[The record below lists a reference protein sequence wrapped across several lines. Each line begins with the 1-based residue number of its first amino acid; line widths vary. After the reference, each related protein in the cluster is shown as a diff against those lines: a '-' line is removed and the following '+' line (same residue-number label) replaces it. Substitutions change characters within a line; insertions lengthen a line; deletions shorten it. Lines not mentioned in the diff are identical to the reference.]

1 MDGQKNY
8 VMFSFLG
15 TSVLIGIYW
24 LKQGKLPKW
33 DVLIGGGI
41 AFTFLSMTSE
51 ASPDL
56 ANAGAIGVFVTSLL
70 IFGPSVFGFL
80 NGVTAGGLTSQQ
92 TAALSTPGS
101 VVMIPSGNTPGPA
114 YIVPSGAEKT
124 TLPSGSY
131 YIKS

>member
-15 TSVLIGIYW
+15 TSALIGIYW

-80 NGVTAGGLTSQQ
+80 NGTTVGASTQSTVGAPTQSLEVISQNKFP
-92 TAALSTPGS
+92 APTP
-101 VVMIPSGNTPGPA
+101 
-114 YIVPSGAEKT
+114 IVPNGAEKT

-131 YIKS
+131 YIKG